1 MKRKLS
7 AAVFFAAAAML
18 AWAAS
23 AGAVDGTIE
32 INQAKVQAAAGFPY
46 KITSSGSYRLTGN
59 LTVPASTDGIDV
71 TAANVTIDLNGF
83 LITGPGSTESIPIG
97 INASGKSDV
106 TVENGTV
113 TGFGTGAQ
121 VGPSGIV
128 KNVHADANGFGINGG
143 NNTLIEGCTAN
154 NSTQPSG
161 VAIFCA
167 AGCVISGNTAN
178 GNPNIGIGSGNGSV
192 ISGNVAFHNTTGTGI
207 YCQGTGCLITGNTA
221 FNNGVGITG
230 TDATMGYGGNV
241 LDQTNNVSFG
251 TNLGHNLCSGTI
263 CP

>member
-7 AAVFFAAAAML
+7 AAVFFAVAAML
-18 AWAAS
+18 AWATS

-32 INQAKVQAAAGFPY
+32 INQAKVLAGSGFPY
-46 KITSSGSYRLTGN
+46 KVTSNGSYRLTGN

-83 LITGPGSTESIPIG
+83 LITGPGSTASIPIG

-106 TVENGTV
+106 TVENGAV
-113 TGFGTGAQ
+113 TGFGTGVE

-128 KNVHADANGFGINGG
+128 RNVHADANGVGINAG
-143 NNTLIEGCTAN
+143 NNSVIEGCTAN
-154 NSTQPSG
+154 SSTVNDG
-161 VAIFCA
+161 IDCL

-178 GNPNIGIGSGNGSV
+178 GNFDNGIVAQNGSV
-192 ISGNVAFHNTTGTGI
+192 ISGNVAFHNTANDGI
-207 YCQGTGCLITGNTA
+207 LCNGSGCLISGNTA
-221 FNNGVGITG
+221 FNNFTGISAGDTTTG
-230 TDATMGYGGNV
+230 YAGNV
-241 LDQTNNVSFG
+241 LKNTTNVSSG
-251 TNLGHNLCSGTI
+251 TNLGHNLCSGVI